1 MTLGIYLVVTLGFAA
16 AALATRG
23 RGPLSSA
30 IGLTGLVAATIAA
43 LTMDPAEAVTV
54 GGGDVATSAYLR
66 LFLILGSIVG
76 LGLAI
81 SGLAGRTHREVPAAT
96 LATLGIGALTLAL
109 VDPRAAVVAG
119 TAGGLLG
126 VVLTLAPNGDRAGA
140 TVGIRELRAVVVAG
154 TMAIVATAWIGRDLS
169 GLDAQPAVFGLA
181 YLGVALAVAIR
192 FGAIPFHLW
201 AARLTDAVPETG
213 LPIITVLAAAPFA
226 IVGLSWADSSVAP
239 LLVDIGIE
247 RGLVLAVA
255 VASIVLAALAA
266 LVQDDLEHVVGY
278 SIVGDAGVALL
289 ALAALDQEAWAPARI
304 WILALVVTRSA
315 FAAWAAAVR
324 LGLGS
329 GRIVEL
335 RGWVLRSPLLAVA
348 FGLVVLA
355 GIGLPG
361 LAAFEARSALVDLAL
376 DGPFAA
382 VVLLATLAPLA
393 YYGRLLSVGLARPD
407 GTAEPGAGW
416 RPRVVRIDL
425 TAPGHWWTSTW
436 DANRGFSSALI
447 AMLLGLLAVAT
458 SAGAFGGRAAAAGS
472 TPGGAGPLV
481 GPTASAALNGDG
493 LVPPLETDELSLQ
506 PISMQ

>member
-16 AALATRG
+16 GALATRG

-30 IGLTGLVAATIAA
+30 IGLTGLVAATMAA

-81 SGLAGRTHREVPAAT
+81 SGLAGRTRRDAPAAT

-140 TVGIRELRAVVVAG
+140 TVGIQELRAVVIAG
-154 TMAIVATAWIGRDLS
+154 AMAIVATAWIGRDLG
-169 GLDAQPAVFGLA
+169 GLDAQPVVFGLA
-181 YLGVALAVAIR
+181 YLAVALAVAIR

-213 LPIITVLAAAPFA
+213 LPIITVLATAPFA
-226 IVGLSWADSSVAP
+226 IVALAWAESSVAP
-239 LLVDIGIE
+239 LLVDLGIE

-278 SIVGDAGVALL
+278 SIVGDAGVVLL
-289 ALAALDQEAWAPARI
+289 ALVALDPGAWAPARI

-324 LGLGS
+324 IGLGS

-335 RGWVLRSPLLAVA
+335 RGWVVRSPLLAVA

-355 GIGLPG
+355 SIGVPG
-361 LAAFEARSALVDLAL
+361 LAAFDARSALVDLAL

-382 VVLLATLAPLA
+382 VVLLATLTPLA

-407 GTAEPGAGW
+407 GSAEPGAGW
-416 RPRVVRIDL
+416 RPHLARIDL
-425 TAPGHWWTSTW
+425 TAPGSWWASTW

-458 SAGAFGGRAAAAGS
+458 SAGAFGGPAAAAAG
-472 TPGGAGPLV
+472 AGPNA
-481 GPTASAALNGDG
+481 GAAASASAAPSGDG
-493 LVPPLETDELSLQ
+493 LEPPLETDQVSG
-506 PISMQ
+506 